1 MTSKVMP
8 TGLLV
13 VSATGTSSKQMRDI
27 FVADRLWI
35 QRTLPKSR
43 HKIKNMK
50 SPNNN
55 ASRASTSGRAKRRR
69 LGKDLE
75 HDDETIFTL
84 LPTPKDRTA
93 KTRAK
98 VKLDTHA
105 QAPSVLVQTSG
116 SRESKHGT
124 TSRPILGTRASA
136 RLRGVQQNE
145 WQPIP
150 REWMEEG
157 TGLET
162 QPMSDLKT
170 GLEIDLDELSELTE
184 LTDDSYDEPPD
195 TVEILTSPDDIGHQ
209 STSGEAQNQSQKDF
223 VEWETVS
230 GFILAY
236 RV

>member
-1 MTSKVMP
+1 MP

-13 VSATGTSSKQMRDI
+13 VSATRTSSKQMRDI

-35 QRTLPKSR
+35 QRSLPKS

-50 SPNNN
+50 TPDND
-55 ASRASTSGRAKRRR
+55 ASQASTSGRAKRRR

-75 HDDETIFTL
+75 HNDETIFAV

-105 QAPSVLVQTSG
+105 QAPSGLVQTSR
-116 SRESKHGT
+116 SRESKYGT

-136 RLRGVQQNE
+136 RLRGIQQTE
-145 WQPIP
+145 WQPVP

-162 QPMSDLKT
+162 QPTKT
-170 GLEIDLDELSELTE
+170 GLESDLDELSELTE
-184 LTDDSYDEPPD
+184 LSDDSYDEPPD
-195 TVEILTSPDDIGHQ
+195 TVEKFTPPDGIGHQ
-209 STSGEAQNQSQKDF
+209 STSGEAPQKDF

-230 GFILAY
+230 GPILTY
-236 RV
+236 LI